1 MKKVINRYWSQIV
14 LDSHG
19 VALRRGIF
27 RRQCKFLPWN
37 QIEAVGFYVGDVTH
51 VAYNYVQSSSL
62 PNTPPYFQANP
73 YSAHDLFLYF
83 SVFKPSG
90 FSLEDILPVFR
101 DERNILIN
109 LGGGEFTDFSI
120 VQKLAD
126 KASEKILTFYN
137 GKIINRGIA
146 YHR

>member
-1 MKKVINRYWSQIV
+1 M
-14 LDSHG
+14 
-19 VALRRGIF
+19 
-27 RRQCKFLPWN
+27 
-37 QIEAVGFYVGDVTH
+37 GFYVGDMQHTSYDPDLVSCYPLTTFR
-51 VAYNYVQSSSL
+51 ARSYPSR
-62 PNTPPYFQANP
+62 
-73 YSAHDLFLYF
+73 DLFLYF

-120 VQKLAD
+120 VQKIAD
-126 KASEKILTFYN
+126 KASENILTFYN

>member
-14 LDSHG
+14 LDSNG

-37 QIEAVGFYVGDVTH
+37 EIAAVGFYVGDMQHT
-51 VAYNYVQSSSL
+51 AYDPDLVSCYPL
-62 PNTPPYFQANP
+62 TTFRARP
-73 YSAHDLFLYF
+73 YSARDLFLYF

-137 GKIINRGIA
+137 GKIINRVIA